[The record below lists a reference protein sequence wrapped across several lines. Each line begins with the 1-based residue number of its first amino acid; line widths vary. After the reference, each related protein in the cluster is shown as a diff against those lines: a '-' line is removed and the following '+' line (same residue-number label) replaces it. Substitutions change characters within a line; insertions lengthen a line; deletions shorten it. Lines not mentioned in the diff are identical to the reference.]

1 MFQWYL
7 FNTLFSDIFNGL
19 FLFFCRSQVNGSQG
33 GWCWRFV
40 HIAHLMIEW
49 RNSRFN
55 SYIVDASILGYNWKM
70 MRPRHQR
77 KTISFVFLCPRLLSV
92 SQVKAICSAK
102 IFDCF
107 EHKLTPFP
115 TSCCLYQSD
124 FAPRIKTILGILNR
138 KTFNPQISQNNWK
151 GQISEHQAIAEPA
164 GLGIRKPGWRGCL
177 ESAIALRIQED
188 IDWSKETR
196 VSS

>member
-107 EHKLTPFP
+107 EHKYT
-115 TSCCLYQSD
+115 
-124 FAPRIKTILGILNR
+124 
-138 KTFNPQISQNNWK
+138 NPISHFLLLISVRLCSKNQNHSRYFK
-151 GQISEHQAIAEPA
+151 
-164 GLGIRKPGWRGCL
+164 
-177 ESAIALRIQED
+177 QED
-188 IDWSKETR
+188 L
-196 VSS
+196 